1 MDESPAGLLWAI
13 ILFMRIGI
21 DLGGTKIEALGIDN
35 SGKELVRHRVPTPRG
50 EYAGTIA
57 AMVDLVRR
65 IERETGETGTVGAGI
80 PGTVSRL
87 TGLVKNA
94 NSTWLNG
101 MKLREDLSA
110 ELGRE
115 VRVANDANCL
125 AVSEATDGA
134 AAGQQVVFGVIL
146 GTGCGGGVAFDGRV
160 HNGINGVGGEW
171 GHNPLPWA
179 SGDELPGPECYCGR
193 RGCMEMWVSG
203 TALGL
208 DFVRATGRQLS
219 GPEIMGACAAGDP
232 EAVAAVERLEDRL
245 ARGLAM
251 LVNTLD
257 PDVFVFGGGLS
268 KAERIY
274 GNVARLMP
282 QYVFGREVNTPLI
295 KAKFGDSSGVRGA
308 AWLWPALKEEQAS
321 TTAP

>member
-1 MDESPAGLLWAI
+1 
-13 ILFMRIGI
+13 MRIGI
-21 DLGGTKIEALGIDN
+21 DLGGTKIEALGIDKN
-35 SGKELVRHRVPTPRG
+35 GSELVRHRVPTPRG
-50 EYAGTIA
+50 DYAGTIA
-57 AMVDLVRR
+57 AMVELVRR
-65 IERETGETGTVGAGI
+65 IEREAGETGTVGAGI

-101 MKLREDLSA
+101 RKLREDLST

-134 AAGQQVVFGVIL
+134 AAGKQVVFGVIL

-160 HNGINGVGGEW
+160 HDGINGVAGEW

-179 SGDELPGPECYCGR
+179 AGDELPGPECYCGR

-203 TALGL
+203 TALGR
-208 DFVRATGRQLS
+208 DFAAVTGRTLS
-219 GPEIMGACAAGDP
+219 GPEIMAACLAGDA
-232 EAVAAVERLEDRL
+232 EAVSAVERLEDRL
-245 ARGLAM
+245 ARGLAQV
-251 LVNTLD
+251 VNILD

-274 GNVARLMP
+274 PNVAGLIR
-282 QYVFGREVNTPLI
+282 QYVFGREVNTPLLQ
-295 KAKFGDSSGVRGA
+295 ARFGDSSGVRGA
-308 AWLWPALKEEQAS
+308 AWLWPAVKEHS
-321 TTAP
+321 

>member
-1 MDESPAGLLWAI
+1 
-13 ILFMRIGI
+13 
-21 DLGGTKIEALGIDN
+21 
-35 SGKELVRHRVPTPRG
+35 
-50 EYAGTIA
+50 
-57 AMVDLVRR
+57 MVDLVKR

-101 MKLREDLSA
+101 KKLREDLSD

-134 AAGQQVVFGVIL
+134 AAGKQVVFGVIL

-160 HNGINGVGGEW
+160 HDGINGVGGEW

-179 SGDELPGPECYCGR
+179 SGDELPGPECYCGK
-193 RGCMEMWVSG
+193 RGCLEMWISG
-203 TALGL
+203 TGLGL
-208 DFVRATGRQLS
+208 DFVRVTGRALS
-219 GPEIMGACAAGDP
+219 GPEIMAACAAGDP
-232 EAVAAVERLEDRL
+232 QAVAAVERLEDRL

-274 GNVARLMP
+274 GNIARLLP
-282 QYVFGREVNTPLI
+282 RYVFGREVNTPLL

-308 AWLWPALKEEQAS
+308 AWLWPAAKQEQAT

>member
-1 MDESPAGLLWAI
+1 
-13 ILFMRIGI
+13 MRIGI

-35 SGKELVRHRVPTPRG
+35 TGKELVRHRVPTPRG

-57 AMVDLVRR
+57 AMVELVKR

-101 MKLREDLSA
+101 KKLREDLSD

-134 AAGQQVVFGVIL
+134 AAGKQVVFGVIL

-160 HNGINGVGGEW
+160 HDGINGVGGEW

-179 SGDELPGPECYCGR
+179 SGDELPGPECYCGK
-193 RGCMEMWVSG
+193 RGCLEMWISG
-203 TALGL
+203 TGLGL
-208 DFVRATGRQLS
+208 DFVRVTGRALS
-219 GPEIMGACAAGDP
+219 GPEIMAACAAGDP
-232 EAVAAVERLEDRL
+232 QAVAAVERLEDRL

-274 GNVARLMP
+274 GNIARLLP
-282 QYVFGREVNTPLI
+282 RYVFGREVNTPLL

-308 AWLWPALKEEQAS
+308 AWLWPAAKQEQAT